1 MNEITSLIS
10 RAEKY
15 LGSAQILIEKDDYE
29 SAVSRTYYAM
39 FYAAEAVLLSEKTA
53 FSTHKGVL
61 SAFGERFVR
70 DGPFPRE
77 SGKWLNQAFEKRQL
91 GDYEHRFVIS
101 REEAVEILANGRKF
115 VKMVSDYVAKV

>member
-1 MNEITSLIS
+1 MNEIASLMK

-15 LGSAQILIEKDDYE
+15 LESAQMLIDMEDFE
-29 SAVSRTYYAM
+29 SAVSRTYYSM
-39 FYAAEAVLLSEKTA
+39 FYAAEAALLSDKVA
-53 FSTHKGVL
+53 FSTHKGIL

-101 REEAVEILANGRKF
+101 HEEAVEILANGRKF
-115 VKMVSDYVAKV
+115 VKMVSDFIDKL